1 MENVRLLYGSHYHEF
16 SLPLSPTHE
25 VLLPRAA
32 IVNGRDPVE
41 LVKTALSTPLG
52 ECKILNNIGGQT
64 QVAISINDKT
74 RPVPNDLLL
83 DCLLEELRQ
92 RGVPDKHITLF
103 IASGT
108 HIPMAM
114 DEYHLVLSD
123 KFTSRY
129 RILVHDCD
137 DDDNLVNLGVT
148 KAGTPVFIN
157 RIFYE
162 SDLKIVVGD
171 IELHHFA
178 GYSGGVKSAA
188 IGLAG
193 RLTINS
199 NHTLLLNQNSVV
211 AQYEENPLRM
221 DIEEIGEMA
230 GVDLALNA
238 VLSEEKKVLRAY
250 FGQPREVMR
259 AGIEAVNSI
268 AQVPILEK
276 YDVVI
281 ASAGGYP
288 KDINLYQ
295 AQKAMTH
302 ASLFCKPGGKI
313 ILVAECREGAGSAG
327 YLQFMHGITSVR
339 EVMTRFQ
346 NSGFSVGPHKAFQIA
361 RLLENFDI
369 YLLSSMQPET
379 VKSLLLKPMEV
390 SLGSIRQL
398 IDQEPLQS
406 RVAIL
411 PYATACIP
419 ITKME

>member
-114 DEYHLVLSD
+114 DEYHLILSE
-123 KFTSRY
+123 KVTSRY
-129 RILVHDCD
+129 RILAHDCD
-137 DDDNLVNLGVT
+137 DDDNLVNLGET

-157 RIFYE
+157 RKFYE

-199 NHTLLLNQNSVV
+199 NHTLLRDQNSVV
-211 AQYEENPLRM
+211 AQYEVNPLRM
-221 DIEEIGEMA
+221 DIEDIGEMA

-268 AQVPILEK
+268 AQVPIREK

-327 YLQFMHGITSVR
+327 YLQFMQGITSVR

-346 NSGFSVGPHKAFQIA
+346 QSGFSVGPHKAFQIA

-379 VKSLLLKPMEV
+379 VRSLLLKPMEV
-390 SLGSIRQL
+390 SPDSIRQL

-419 ITKME
+419 IMKME